1 RRCVRSGSKCTYS
14 KRQRRLLQT
23 HKQPHLRQPDR
34 DGAHGGEVPLH
45 STPPGALAKSGR
57 LPLTRFGRS
66 ASPATG
72 LVGMQENTFLGD
84 FFGCVGFLPLTT
96 QSHIRETMVNIMVSP
111 AIQQSFVGGDFG
123 AEGPFDSIA
132 GGAEWSKASGG
143 HQLPMNPSTCTF
155 WCAIALGA
163 LAKGTP
169 LESVAKYCQL
179 AHEALAKSC
188 LGPTDAEVAKAWAIM
203 GYLYGFMGDS
213 EKYQHYL
220 ALSETYLR
228 SSMEES
234 STDSLPVG
242 FAEVVKFTEFGDSS
256 CGQRQMKSC
265 NAEER
270 TSPQL
275 SAAATEGEIYRY
287 VAQSFKAFEQASH
300 AVANDQSSK
309 PGGRLSQG
317 DRDDRSGSVRPSDN
331 SLLCREISSS
341 LGTVLGKGRCI
352 DFEPLEEAVDRRPT
366 IRGGIGSLLI
376 NLTLVFIKG
385 AKGDLNSA
393 LERVGRCVAVFERYP
408 GLCSGTMGYH
418 NAHIVLVCLAS
429 VSDPRARAMYDSLRG
444 AYNSFR
450 PAGSLPVP
458 PLEEWDG
465 VDVFCDDCYC
475 RAIEHLVASEH
486 ITAFSAPSVDTI
498 DVGNRTIG
506 TDSDHAGETLPGHVQ
521 SQPARPSAC
530 NIPQMVID
538 TVSDWRIESGA
549 ERRRGSSVGS
559 TSPITRPVCSN
570 SPCYQ
575 LEDGLHSSRFE
586 TSFSSV
592 AMAPEP
598 FSAMKELGEDGGWMD
613 DREDDGVG
621 AEDWLDVT
629 HAMLGAL

>member
-1 RRCVRSGSKCTYS
+1 
-14 KRQRRLLQT
+14 
-23 HKQPHLRQPDR
+23 
-34 DGAHGGEVPLH
+34 
-45 STPPGALAKSGR
+45 
-57 LPLTRFGRS
+57 
-66 ASPATG
+66 
-72 LVGMQENTFLGD
+72 MQENAFLGD

-111 AIQQSFVGGDFG
+111 AIQQPFVGGDFG

-132 GGAEWSKASGG
+132 EGVEWSKTSGG

-163 LAKGTP
+163 LAKGSP
-169 LESVAKYCQL
+169 LESVAKYCRL
-179 AHEALAKSC
+179 AHEALAKSSSA
-188 LGPTDAEVAKAWAIM
+188 PTDAEVAKAWAIM

-220 ALSETYLR
+220 ALSESCLR
-228 SSMEES
+228 SSMEEI

-242 FAEVVKFTEFGDSS
+242 FAEVVKFKEFADSS
-256 CGQRQMKSC
+256 CGQRQMKSI
-265 NAEER
+265 NAEAE

-300 AVANDQSSK
+300 AIANEQSAD
-309 PGGRLSQG
+309 PGGRLNEG
-317 DRDDRSGSVRPSDN
+317 DRDYRSGSVRPSDN

-341 LGTVLGKGRCI
+341 LGTALRNGRCI

-376 NLTLVFIKG
+376 NLTLVFVKG

-393 LERVGRCVAVFERYP
+393 LDRVGRCVAVFERYP

-418 NAHIVLVCLAS
+418 NAHIVLVCLAAI
-429 VSDPRARAMYDSLRG
+429 SDPKARGMYDSLRG
-444 AYNSFR
+444 TYNSFR

-458 PLEEWDG
+458 PLEEWNG

-475 RAIEHLVASEH
+475 RAVEHLVASEH

-498 DVGNRTIG
+498 DVGDGTNG
-506 TDSDHAGETLPGHVQ
+506 TDNDRADKTLPGHGQ
-521 SQPARPSAC
+521 SQPTRLSAC
-530 NIPQMVID
+530 SIPQMVVD
-538 TVSDWRIESGA
+538 TVSDWPTTSGA
-549 ERRRGSSVGS
+549 EYRRGSSVGS
-559 TSPITRPVCSN
+559 TSLTARPVCSN

-575 LEDGLHSSRFE
+575 SEGGLHRVE
-586 TSFSSV
+586 NSFSRV
-592 AMAPEP
+592 AMAPKP
-598 FSAMKELGEDGGWMD
+598 FSAIRELSQDGGWMED
-613 DREDDGVG
+613 SEDDDVG
-621 AEDWLDVT
+621 TEDWLDVT